1 MNFDRFVSRFL
12 DGLSGFAS
20 FRVVDIFCG
29 GMWLGVF
36 DSCPYHI
43 GRMMAMWN
51 RYFDWV
57 WLDGIVVRLPIC
69 LSIPFIRGFAYDGQR
84 VAPGHRIRYRVCMI
98 VMPLSVNVAWKQGLG
113 DHLTD
118 FRYKPRESTPLSS
131 IAGGTPS
138 SIPKVNTFQLR
149 GRLEGNYF
157 GATAA
162 IQKGRFKGW
171 QLFSRGH

>member
-1 MNFDRFVSRFL
+1 
-12 DGLSGFAS
+12 
-20 FRVVDIFCG
+20 
-29 GMWLGVF
+29 
-36 DSCPYHI
+36 
-43 GRMMAMWN
+43 
-51 RYFDWV
+51 
-57 WLDGIVVRLPIC
+57 
-69 LSIPFIRGFAYDGQR
+69 
-84 VAPGHRIRYRVCMI
+84 
-98 VMPLSVNVAWKQGLG
+98 MPLSVNVAWKQGLG

-162 IQKGRFKGW
+162 IQKGRFKG
-171 QLFSRGH
+171 